1 MSDSIGARLR
11 SARERSRLTILQAA
25 ERLHVDPYILE
36 ALEADDFEALGAP
49 VYVKGHLRHYAEL
62 VGEPVE
68 ALFERYAQ
76 SARMA
81 PPDLTRIAKAAPND
95 PGRLVVPAVA
105 VVILF
110 AVAGTV
116 WWGLTLWD
124 RQWGPR
130 PVVVAV
136 APVPGTGFVQ
146 QRQPGPRPVS
156 LTTASPT
163 RLSGPVAPA
172 AASTA
177 AVPRHPGAV
186 PAAKAS
192 ASAQGEIDAT
202 FKYSADSWT
211 EVYDATGRRLLYGM
225 STGPASRQ
233 LEGVPPL
240 SVMLGDADAV
250 TIEVGGHEA
259 AISRFVR
266 SDHTA
271 RFLIAAD
278 GRVLPAPPKKG
289 G

>member
-25 ERLHVDPYILE
+25 EKLHVDPYILE
-36 ALEADDFEALGAP
+36 ALEAEDFEALGAP

-62 VGEPVE
+62 VGEPAE
-68 ALFERYAQ
+68 ALFERYSQ
-76 SARMA
+76 SPRIA
-81 PPDLTRIAKAAPND
+81 PPDLTRIARAIPND
-95 PGRLVVPAVA
+95 AGRLVVPAA
-105 VVILF
+105 TVVILF
-110 AVAGTV
+110 VVAGTV

-124 RQWGPR
+124 RQWGPH
-130 PVVVAV
+130 PVAIA
-136 APVPGTGFVQ
+136 APRATVVQ
-146 QRQPGPRPVS
+146 QRQLRSRPVS
-156 LTTASPT
+156 LATAAPT
-163 RLSGPVAPA
+163 RVSGPVPSA

-177 AVPRHPGAV
+177 AVPRHPAAA
-186 PAAKAS
+186 PSAKAA

-202 FKYSADSWT
+202 LKYSADSWT

-225 STGPASRQ
+225 STGPATRQ

-240 SVMLGDADAV
+240 SVMLGDANGV
-250 TIEVGGHEA
+250 TIEVGGHQA
-259 AISRFVR
+259 SISRFVR

>member
-1 MSDSIGARLR
+1 MSESIGARLR

-25 ERLHVDPYILE
+25 EKLHVDPEILE

-62 VGEPVE
+62 VGEPAA
-68 ALFERYAQ
+68 ALFEIYSQ
-76 SARMA
+76 STRIA
-81 PPDLTRIAKAAPND
+81 PPDLTRIAKAPPDDA
-95 PGRLVVPAVA
+95 GRLIVPAAA

-116 WWGLTLWD
+116 WWGLTLWN
-124 RQWGPR
+124 RQWGPH
-130 PVVVAV
+130 PVAIPTRG
-136 APVPGTGFVQ
+136 ATAARQLPPALLPVTRYG
-146 QRQPGPRPVS
+146 
-156 LTTASPT
+156 ASPAPG
-163 RLSGPVAPA
+163 SGPVPA
-172 AASTA
+172 AAA
-177 AVPRHPGAV
+177 G
-186 PAAKAS
+186 AS
-192 ASAQGEIDAT
+192 ARAEIEAT

-225 STGPASRQ
+225 STGPATRQ
-233 LEGVPPL
+233 RSGVPPL
-240 SVMLGDADAV
+240 SVMLGDAADV
-250 TIEVGGHEA
+250 TIVVDGHEA
-259 AISRFVR
+259 SIARFVR